1 MGYILSI
8 EKLVAT
14 YVVGNLVNYDTETD
28 TFTSTVT
35 EEIFKIRNRFD
46 CNDKFLVYLVSSISV
61 KNNTLAKLQTI
72 FVGDGTTAILKEKV
86 LIGEN
91 SIC

>member
-46 CNDKFLVYLVSSISV
+46 CNDKFLVYLVASISV
-61 KNNTLAKLQTI
+61 KNNTLAKLQKI

-86 LIGEN
+86 VIGEN

>member
-1 MGYILSI
+1 MGYILST
-8 EKLVAT
+8 EKLVVT
-14 YVVGNLVNYDTETD
+14 YVVKNVVKYDTETD
-28 TFTSTVT
+28 IFTSTVT

-46 CNDKFLVYLVSSISV
+46 CNGKFLVYLVTSISV

-72 FVGDGTTAILKEKV
+72 FIRDRTTAILKEKV